1 MYCLRKD
8 VFLNKKN
15 LEDNLILMI
24 LKDRQSYPIDT
35 LTIWKDNLILKT
47 GTLNI
52 FMNQL
57 VIAVE
62 IISS

>member
-1 MYCLRKD
+1 
-8 VFLNKKN
+8 
-15 LEDNLILMI
+15 MI

-35 LTIWKDNLILKT
+35 LMIWKDNLILKT